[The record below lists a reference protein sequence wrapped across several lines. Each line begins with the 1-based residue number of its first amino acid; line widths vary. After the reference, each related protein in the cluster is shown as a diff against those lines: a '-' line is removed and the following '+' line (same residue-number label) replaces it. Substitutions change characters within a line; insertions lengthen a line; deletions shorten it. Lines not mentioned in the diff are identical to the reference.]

1 MIDDDFES
9 VFRKMMEQFRDAFG
23 SLPEGSG
30 TYRTFS
36 GSFTNEPLDQNVE
49 QRNDDPQVEKID
61 LGDSVLFLIQG
72 YFDSEPEVKVE
83 GEKITVTLG
92 QGNPNIAIK
101 PGFPVDLEKSNA
113 SYRNGVIEINAV
125 KAESHQESD
134 GYLKIE

>member
-9 VFRKMMEQFRDAFG
+9 VFRKMMEQFREAFG

-30 TYRTFS
+30 TFRSWS
-36 GSFTNEPLDQNVE
+36 GSFVNEPFEQNIE
-49 QRNDDPQVEKID
+49 QHEDEQQVEKID

-72 YFDSEPEVKVE
+72 HFDSEPEVKVE
-83 GEKITVTLG
+83 GDQITVKLG
-92 QGNPNIAIK
+92 IGIPFIGLE

-113 SYRNGVIEINAV
+113 SYRNGVIEINVV